1 MSEITFLII
10 TYYLD
15 FDLLKRQLDSTTQYL
30 NDYTAY
36 PYVIVLNDD
45 VKYLPE
51 LEAILN
57 LYPERKFTVL
67 HKNNY
72 SNKYVDLLWSMERN
86 TSSSAIKSIGSDG
99 VFESYKAYGWY
110 TQQILK
116 LVAPLEIDSEY
127 TVIFDSKCK
136 LREPFDIRSI
146 INNDVVNMN
155 RLNVY
160 WANDDEILKRIWSAC
175 NLLDVSETNVI
186 ENTTSFGTPYPIKT
200 KYAREIINYLENKN
214 INVNDTIEYYGST
227 NNPALDNTF
236 EFFLYSAWI
245 QKHHQAEINF
255 TGPELSNVFYGDKS
269 LQRKSL

>member
-1 MSEITFLII
+1 MSNLSFLII

-15 FDLLKRQLDSTTQYL
+15 FDLLKRQLDSTAQYL
-30 NDYTAY
+30 KDYAAY

-72 SNKYVDLLWSMERN
+72 SNKYVDPLWSIEQN
-86 TSSSAIKSIGSDG
+86 TSQSAIKLLGSDG
-99 VFESYKAYGWY
+99 VFESYNANGWY
-110 TQQILK
+110 SQQILK

-136 LREPFDIRSI
+136 LSEPFDIRSI
-146 INNDVVNMN
+146 VNNNVVSMA
-155 RLNVY
+155 RLNVI
-160 WANDDEILKRIWSAC
+160 WQGDGEIERRIRAAH
-175 NLLDVSETNVI
+175 NLLDAPVTNMI
-186 ENTTSFGTPYPIKT
+186 ENTTSFGVPYPIKT

-214 INVNDTIEYYGST
+214 INVNETILKSESLT
-227 NNPALDNTF
+227 PQTF

-245 QKHHQAEINF
+245 QKHYQSEINF
-255 TGPELSNVFYGDKS
+255 TYPNLDNIFYGDKS
-269 LQRKSL
+269 LQRKLV